1 MIQIRNLSKQFNEQ
15 HLFSNFNLSI
25 NEGEMVAIT
34 GKSGSGKSTLL
45 GCMCGLE
52 KFDKGVIEV
61 NKRDIAK
68 MSRKAKMLLYRDK
81 LGYLF
86 QNYALIS
93 HESINYNLDI
103 VLNYKKI
110 SKEQKKIKKSEVLKK
125 VGLNKPLN
133 TKVYTLSGGEQQ
145 RVAIARLL
153 LKEPL
158 LIFAD
163 EPTGALDEENK
174 HIILELLSDFK
185 GKSTIVIVTHDE
197 EVMKYCDRSI
207 FIGNYE

>member
-93 HESINYNLDI
+93 HESINYNLNI

-145 RVAIARLL
+145 RVAIAR
-153 LKEPL
+153 
-158 LIFAD
+158 
-163 EPTGALDEENK
+163 
-174 HIILELLSDFK
+174 
-185 GKSTIVIVTHDE
+185 
-197 EVMKYCDRSI
+197 Y
-207 FIGNYE
+207 Y

>member
-1 MIQIRNLSKQFNEQ
+1 
-15 HLFSNFNLSI
+15 
-25 NEGEMVAIT
+25 MVAIT

>member
-93 HESINYNLDI
+93 HESINYNLNI

>member
-61 NKRDIAK
+61 NKHDIAK

>member
-15 HLFSNFNLSI
+15 HLFTNFNLSI
-25 NEGEMVAIT
+25 NEGEMVAVT

-174 HIILELLSDFK
+174 HIILEILSDFK

-207 FIGNYE
+207 FIGNCE

>member
-110 SKEQKKIKKSEVLKK
+110 SKEQKKIKKLEVLKK

-174 HIILELLSDFK
+174 HIILEILSDFK

>member
-110 SKEQKKIKKSEVLKK
+110 SKEQKKIKKLEVLKK

>member
-1 MIQIRNLSKQFNEQ
+1 MIQIRNLCKQFNEQ

-185 GKSTIVIVTHDE
+185 GKSTIVIFTHDE